1 MPESSGNGIQT
12 PAGCDEPVPWRPYP
26 TMVIVVPTVGKPGC
40 PGCNVSSL
48 TGAMLVTF
56 TGWASEMTAMS
67 FWTEGDGPR
76 DEVRVP
82 DETGGVN
89 ARAGDGGERYGNAL
103 IWSEAMGR
111 RQDGARIDFLVD
123 AWTVLGRRRRLRELF
138 NSYGSLLIVRPNA
151 SRPRKSEDHRGEVSF
166 WIARGS
172 CLHDGAW
179 GRWVPNAQMPKRVSP
194 QVGWCRFTLK
204 HMEDGG

>member
-1 MPESSGNGIQT
+1 MHIALLGPVELRDEDGSSIEVTSRRQRQLLAVLALQRGGTVSVDRIAELLWGDDAPSEPSPTLRRASAIVCSPSGGGLPESSGNGIQT

-48 TGAMLVTF
+48 TGATLVTF

-82 DETGGVN
+82 DETGG
-89 ARAGDGGERYGNAL
+89 ADTRAGDGRERYGNAL

-111 RQDGARIDFLVD
+111 RQDGARID
-123 AWTVLGRRRRLRELF
+123 
-138 NSYGSLLIVRPNA
+138 
-151 SRPRKSEDHRGEVSF
+151 
-166 WIARGS
+166 
-172 CLHDGAW
+172 
-179 GRWVPNAQMPKRVSP
+179 
-194 QVGWCRFTLK
+194 
-204 HMEDGG
+204 